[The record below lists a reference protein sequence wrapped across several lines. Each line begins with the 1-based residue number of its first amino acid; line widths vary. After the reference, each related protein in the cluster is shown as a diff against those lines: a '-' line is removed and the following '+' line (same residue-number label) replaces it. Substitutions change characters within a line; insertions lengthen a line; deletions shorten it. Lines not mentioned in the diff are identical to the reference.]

1 VRRADAVTDPEAA
14 DLAAR
19 VVGGQ
24 MSANAAAR
32 EMGWRHPR
40 IVVSSPTA
48 VAAALRKHMSRDD
61 LARLIAILQ
70 EGNSHG

>member
-1 VRRADAVTDPEAA
+1 
-14 DLAAR
+14 
-19 VVGGQ
+19 